1 MNILK
6 EAAVAIGD
14 HVTAPV
20 RKISYEIRIGCKADI
35 ERVQVWTDEGQFSR
49 SHIEW
54 FIVPENATRKERS
67 AIIEEHD

>member
-35 ERVQVWTDEGQFSR
+35 ERVHMKGSFHEVTLNGLLYRRMQLARNG
-49 SHIEW
+49 
-54 FIVPENATRKERS
+54 PL
-67 AIIEEHD
+67 